1 MKKQSSTETRNWL
14 EEAYPQV
21 HYLLLAL
28 DSDEHAARWLAENSP
43 GVALLTRALT
53 GENRALAR
61 LEEGTG
67 VEMDD
72 LFELIDNEDLVD
84 WLEKRQPN
92 LHLLFEAIQGDDEAL
107 AQMKRRKAVYAH
119 LVGPFRKIHE
129 TFIRK
134 KHDVN
139 GIIEGAAAGDMGC
152 LIGELHLRQGEYDKA
167 VEAFTRAIETQQ
179 AADLYEGRAR
189 AIAASRCATRH
200 TLRSFARMGERI
212 ASCNREKARGTRRPP

>member
-1 MKKQSSTETRNWL
+1 MKKPSTTETRNWL
-14 EEAYPQV
+14 EEAYPQM
-21 HYLLLAL
+21 HSLLLAL
-28 DSDEHAARWLAENSP
+28 DGDEDAANWLAENSP

-53 GENRALAR
+53 GEHRALSR
-61 LEEGTG
+61 LEEGKG
-67 VEMDD
+67 VDLDD

-84 WLEKRQPN
+84 WLEQRQPN

-107 AQMKRRKAVYAH
+107 AQVRRRKAAYAR

-134 KHDVN
+134 TRDGN
-139 GIIEGAAAGDMGC
+139 GFIEGGTAGDMGC
-152 LIGELHLRQGEYDKA
+152 LIGEMHLRQGEYDKA

-189 AIAASRCATRH
+189 AYRGLATRDETH
-200 TLRSFARMGERI
+200 AQILRKDG
-212 ASCNREKARGTRRPP
+212 